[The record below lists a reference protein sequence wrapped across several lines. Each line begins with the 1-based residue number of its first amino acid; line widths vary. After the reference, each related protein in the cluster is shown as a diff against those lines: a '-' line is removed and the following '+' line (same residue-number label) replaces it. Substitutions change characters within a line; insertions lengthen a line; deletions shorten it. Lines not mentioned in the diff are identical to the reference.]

1 MINASDLIYM
11 QRALDLAQQGL
22 YTTTP
27 NPRVGCV
34 VVAKRGDTE
43 LIIGEGFHRRAGEP
57 HAEVNALNQVRA
69 QGFDP
74 HGTTAYVSLEPCCH
88 KGRTPACTAALIEAK
103 VARVVVLTRDPNP
116 LVAGKGIDAL
126 RLAGIIVDEIGFDV
140 ASDLHQ
146 QASDLNAGFFKRMQN
161 GLPWVRLK
169 IASSVDGFTALP
181 DGQSQWIT
189 GAAAR
194 AEGQRWRARACAVLS
209 TAQTVIDDNARL
221 TVRSI
226 ETSRQPIRV
235 ILDVKQRL
243 TADLALFADLDVAPV
258 WVVAPNLDHL
268 ASLSADPNLRC
279 LTVSCSGAFAA
290 FALGT
295 PLERVI
301 LLDLLQV
308 LAREQINELHVEA
321 GATLNGA
328 LLQQNLVDEILW
340 FVAPRLLGAG
350 LPMAQ
355 MKGLDCLSGSK
366 EVRWM
371 FKSMTSVGDDCLFR
385 MKRYFDREKINA

>member
-1 MINASDLIYM
+1 
-11 QRALDLAQQGL
+11 
-22 YTTTP
+22 
-27 NPRVGCV
+27 V
-34 VVAKRGDTE
+34 VE
-43 LIIGEGFHRRAGEP
+43 
-57 HAEVNALNQVRA
+57 
-69 QGFDP
+69 
-74 HGTTAYVSLEPCCH
+74 
-88 KGRTPACTAALIEAK
+88 
-103 VARVVVLTRDPNP
+103 LTRDPNP
-116 LVAGKGIDAL
+116 LVAGKGIEIL
-126 RLAGIIVDEIGFDV
+126 RSAGICVDEISLDQ
-140 ASDLHQ
+140 APELHQ
-146 QASDLNAGFFKRMQN
+146 QAIELNAGFFKRMQH

-221 TVRSI
+221 TVR
-226 ETSRQPIRV
+226 EWATPRQPIRV

-268 ASLSADPNLRC
+268 ASLASRPNLRC
-279 LTVSCSGAFAA
+279 LTVSYSDAFVA

-295 PLERVI
+295 PLERVN
-301 LLDLLQV
+301 LVDLLQI

-328 LLQQNLVDEILW
+328 LLQQSLVDEVLW
-340 FVAPRLLGAG
+340 FVAPRLLGQG
-350 LPMAQ
+350 LPIAQ
-355 MKGLDCLSGSK
+355 MKGLACLNDPK
-366 EVRWM
+366 QTQWE
-371 FKSMTSVGDDCLFR
+371 FKSGWRVGVDQYLR
-385 MKRYFDREKINA
+385 LEKRQPNP

>member
-57 HAEVNALNQVRA
+57 HAEVNALNQVRS

-103 VARVVVLTRDPNP
+103 VVRVVVLTRDPNP

-126 RLAGIIVDEIGFDV
+126 RLAGIQVDEILLEQ
-140 ASDLHQ
+140 APDLHQ
-146 QASDLNAGFFKRMQN
+146 QTADLNAGFFKRMQQ

-169 IASSVDGFTALP
+169 VASSVDGFTALP

-189 GAAAR
+189 GVAAR
-194 AEGQRWRARACAVLS
+194 AQGQRWRARACAVLS

-221 TVRSI
+221 TVRNYAT
-226 ETSRQPIRV
+226 ERQPVRV

-268 ASLSADPNLRC
+268 ASLKSHPNLRC
-279 LTVSCSGAFAA
+279 LAVSCSDAFAA

-295 PLERVI
+295 PLERVN

-328 LLQQNLVDEILW
+328 LLQQGLVDEMLW
-340 FVAPRLLGAG
+340 FVAPRLLGQG
-350 LPMAQ
+350 LPIAQ
-355 MKGLDCLSGSK
+355 MKALDSLNNTK
-366 EVRWM
+366 EIRWVFDTPILVGNDLLVRCV
-371 FKSMTSVGDDCLFR
+371 KNCAR
-385 MKRYFDREKINA
+385 KN